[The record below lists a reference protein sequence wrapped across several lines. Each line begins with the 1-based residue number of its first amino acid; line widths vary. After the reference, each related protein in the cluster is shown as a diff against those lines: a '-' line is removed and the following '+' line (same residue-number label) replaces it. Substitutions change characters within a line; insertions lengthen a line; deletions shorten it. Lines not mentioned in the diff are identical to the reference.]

1 MNYMKDR
8 VKATAMLH
16 WAETL
21 SPGPWIDHS
30 KNVGIATEKIALELQ
45 KAGHD
50 IDPDIAFSCGLL
62 HDIGR

>member
-30 KNVGIATEKIALELQ
+30 KNVGIATEK
-45 KAGHD
+45 
-50 IDPDIAFSCGLL
+50 LL
-62 HDIGR
+62 WNFRKQDMILILI